1 MAPSL
6 VLVKGPPAGA
16 GATPRSGPYD
26 APVEVELVEF
36 GRLSESQRVELE
48 GDEVDPFDGAGNT
61 LQWQPKDQHVALRGP
76 GGRLIA
82 SAGLVLT
89 EVELDGETALPVVG
103 IGGVFVAARYRG
115 QGLSTRVMTEIL
127 AKARGLGPDLAL
139 LFCHR
144 NRAGLYLR
152 HEFVEIAPPVL
163 VDQPDGPAEIPM
175 VSMWRPLHDGV
186 TLPRGRVFL
195 RGLPF

>member
-1 MAPSL
+1 M
-6 VLVKGPPAGA
+6 
-16 GATPRSGPYD
+16 D
-26 APVEVELVEF
+26 VELVEF
-36 GRLSESQRVELE
+36 GRLSESQRAELE

-61 LQWQPKDQHVALRGP
+61 LQWRLKDQHVALRGP

-82 SAGLVLT
+82 SAGLVVS
-89 EVELDGETALPVVG
+89 EVEVDGGAALPVVG

-115 QGLSTRVMTEIL
+115 QGLSTRVITEIL
-127 AKARGLGPDLAL
+127 AKARALGPDLAL

-144 NRAGLYLR
+144 NRAGLYVR
-152 HEFVEIAPPVL
+152 HQFVEIAPPVM

-186 TLPRGRVFL
+186 TLPRGRVSL
-195 RGLPF
+195 LGPPF